1 MQSTGW
7 QQMSESFVQFLATMI
22 ERCLEEHD
30 MQPPLVVRTVG
41 DNGNTLI
48 ANINELSEIV
58 ILTRHHEKDTFP
70 LPLKITIVGQGSR
83 TACLVIERD
92 GSIGGL
98 H

>member
-1 MQSTGW
+1 
-7 QQMSESFVQFLATMI
+7 MSESFVQFLATMI
-22 ERCLEEHD
+22 ERCLEEHN

-41 DNGNTLI
+41 GNGNTVVV
-48 ANINELSEIV
+48 NINERSEIV
-58 ILTRHHEKDTFP
+58 VLTHHENETFP

-83 TACLVIERD
+83 TANLVIQRD